1 VCDASGVLAVVLASA
16 AVSGKPDPRQFLHV
30 DTRNKTAALTLVAGY
45 DSANNGFNFD
55 GYGRGE
61 LLATVPLRWRVRV
74 TCVDRGGMRH
84 SCAVVD
90 GPMTARPAFAGA
102 SVPDP
107 TYGLEQGQSATFS
120 FVASRTGSFRLAC
133 LVPGHEEARMWDVLE
148 VTRGGKPSISARP
161 GP

>member
-1 VCDASGVLAVVLASA
+1 MLAVALASA

-30 DTRNKTAALTLVAGY
+30 DTRHHVAALTLVAGY
-45 DSANNGFNFD
+45 DSSNNGFNFD

-61 LLATVPLRWRVRV
+61 LLVTVPVTWRVRI
-74 TCVDRGGMRH
+74 TCVNRGGMRH
-84 SCAVVD
+84 SCAVVR
-90 GPMTARPAFAGA
+90 GPMTAQPAFKGA

-107 TYGLEQGQSATFS
+107 TFGLQQGRRATFT

-133 LVPGHEEARMWDVLE
+133 LVPGHEDARMWDVLE
-148 VTRGGKPSISARP
+148 VTRGGKPGIVARP